1 LTIESGD
8 SGVYNFLLD
17 KMETRT
23 RIFGPDYNKFLN
35 DYDMHLNEKIRFD
48 IIEEEENLFVT
59 PLDIEDNSKELF
71 KGNLQ

>member
-1 LTIESGD
+1 LTVESGD
-8 SGVYNFLLD
+8 RGVYHFLLN
-17 KMETRT
+17 KMEKKT
-23 RIFGPDYNKFLN
+23 RIFGPDYNKFLT

-59 PLDIEDNSKELF
+59 ALDIEDNSKELV